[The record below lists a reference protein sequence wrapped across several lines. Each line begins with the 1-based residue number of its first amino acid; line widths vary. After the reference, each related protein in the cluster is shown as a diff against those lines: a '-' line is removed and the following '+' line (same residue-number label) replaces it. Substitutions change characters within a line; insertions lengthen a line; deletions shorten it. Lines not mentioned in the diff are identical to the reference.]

1 MERRAAN
8 SPRNA
13 GLSDRRVAME
23 GNAATQST
31 SRSSKTTDNQAK
43 KLEQF
48 LRNFEFGFIFIR

>member
-8 SPRNA
+8 SPGNA
-13 GLSDRRVAME
+13 GLSDRRVVME
-23 GNAATQST
+23 GNAGTQST
-31 SRSSKTTDNQAK
+31 SRSRKTTDNQAK